1 MANAQLDYWFRPGR
15 GGGRNPGILAVQNKY
30 EFTAHEASNNGSLKV
45 IYLKI
50 GESLDRS

>member
-1 MANAQLDYWFRPGR
+1 MANAQLDYWFRPGK
-15 GGGRNPGILAVQNKY
+15 GGGRNPGILAVRNKY

-45 IYLKI
+45 FYIKI